1 VLAGVGTAL
10 GAAALAGCTTGNDST
25 DGSDDSGATGD
36 SSSDSDDGPDGN
48 DSRDTDGSDGPGESG
63 ESDDGDSDDGSS
75 DDDNGSSDDGSSDD
89 DNGSSDDD
97 GDSDDGSDDG
107 SSDDGDS
114 GDESGCAG
122 ESVHEGYEETGV
134 TITSSESEQLGSVT
148 AAIADTD
155 ETRQTGLSETGC
167 LPPDRGMLFVYEN
180 SQRLN
185 FWMINMDFGLDI
197 VHIDSEGVITSIQ
210 HAEAPAEDESGTEEH
225 HQYPG
230 NGQFVLEVNYGWT
243 TERDVE
249 AGDVVNFEL

>member
-10 GAAALAGCTTGNDST
+10 GAVALAGCTTGNDST

-63 ESDDGDSDDGSS
+63 ESDDG
-75 DDDNGSSDDGSSDD
+75 SSDDGSSDD

-97 GDSDDGSDDG
+97 GDSDDGSSDDG

-134 TITSSESEQLGSVT
+134 TITSSEGEQLGSVT

>member
-63 ESDDGDSDDGSS
+63 ESDDG
-75 DDDNGSSDDGSSDD
+75 SSDDGSSDD
-89 DNGSSDDD
+89 DNGS
-97 GDSDDGSDDG
+97 SDDG

-134 TITSSESEQLGSVT
+134 TITSSEGEQLGSVT